1 MRMTKRLNFRMWR
14 ESDAGLLYSQD
25 RGRGYAVYLNW
36 KEPSSPDHAREII
49 RQRLQH
55 SLCWMITFRD
65 GSLAGCLEI
74 RLQDHEIGFWISDSA
89 KEGEYAQEILKT
101 GEAHAFEN
109 LDLKELWSGFD
120 PGDKRSEKLLADCG
134 FLQDHWV
141 IRENE
146 NREFRKTVM
155 VCRKR

>member
-1 MRMTKRLNFRMWR
+1 MRMSKRLNFRMWR

-65 GSLAGCLEI
+65 GSLAVW
-74 RLQDHEIGFWISDSA
+74 RLDFKIMKSDS
-89 KEGEYAQEILKT
+89 G
-101 GEAHAFEN
+101 
-109 LDLKELWSGFD
+109 S
-120 PGDKRSEKLLADCG
+120 
-134 FLQDHWV
+134 V
-141 IRENE
+141 IQL
-146 NREFRKTVM
+146 RKVGM
-155 VCRKR
+155 RKRF

>member
-1 MRMTKRLNFRMWR
+1 
-14 ESDAGLLYSQD
+14 
-25 RGRGYAVYLNW
+25 
-36 KEPSSPDHAREII
+36 
-49 RQRLQH
+49 
-55 SLCWMITFRD
+55 MITFRD

-74 RLQDHEIGFWISDSA
+74 GLQDHEIGFWICDSA
-89 KEGEYAQEILKT
+89 KEGGYAQEILKT
-101 GEAHAFEN
+101 GAAHAFEN

-134 FLQDHWV
+134 FIQDHWV

-146 NREFRKTVM
+146 KREFRKTVM